1 MNGPS
6 MASGSEG
13 AEQGAL
19 KDAAAPDPPLDPPA
33 SADDQDG
40 EKKGPKQACMACRS
54 IKMRCVPLANEARC
68 ARCNRLDKE
77 CVWTTPQKRGRKP
90 RTVTLPPGY
99 EPPAG
104 ASLNSK
110 SSPATSQAPTLTAH
124 SRSNSEAFPPPPLS
138 LQPTA
143 SASNSTAQPQLP
155 AVSAFGS
162 ASESPIFDS
171 PSAHSEPGGSVSL
184 SLVEV
189 ARAKEA
195 ALAGLRG
202 GSSSTPTAQAPHGE
216 SVARREPDPIDLRL
230 LSEFEAKQ
238 LIDHFHS
245 TLNSFIILLDRHLHT
260 LDFVRRTSTVLL
272 TSMLAVSSK
281 FFRPDLYPSLL
292 MQAKQLTGRAIVEG
306 VASLGL
312 IQSILL
318 LVYWKEP
325 LDATSWFRI
334 GMAIRLGLQ
343 LHLHAERT
351 TPLPADAHEARLI
364 LDRERTWICLVCF
377 DHYFLQVHDADDG
390 FHQTFM
396 IPQYR
401 IRIEKWLE
409 ETAPY
414 DTPDDLEQGAAL
426 EWVKVLRLAK
436 DIARARPAHA
446 RALASHLNAM
456 LEATYQ
462 LYLETSS
469 PLNGKLNRQATVKVR
484 YFLDAASVALNRSL
498 LVAVGTNGVSLANF
512 MVSAS
517 QLVDSVEALAR
528 EGMMRYVQDNL
539 AVTMFGFAEFL
550 AKLFPRAYP
559 ANQATIISYVE
570 RVYRACELAA
580 EGKEDSTPAFVSRF
594 YQTTLRVICTGP
606 APGLAPPIFPPV
618 ISSRAALPN
627 PGARAGSSSGFPSLS
642 PAPHPAASTAHF
654 DSGFSF
660 SDGIGGDS
668 AYWDSLFPGH
678 QGADWSWLDQ
688 GLNETMYGGGAS

>member
-1 MNGPS
+1 
-6 MASGSEG
+6 
-13 AEQGAL
+13 
-19 KDAAAPDPPLDPPA
+19 
-33 SADDQDG
+33 
-40 EKKGPKQACMACRS
+40 
-54 IKMRCVPLANEARC
+54 
-68 ARCNRLDKE
+68 
-77 CVWTTPQKRGRKP
+77 
-90 RTVTLPPGY
+90 
-99 EPPAG
+99 
-104 ASLNSK
+104 
-110 SSPATSQAPTLTAH
+110 
-124 SRSNSEAFPPPPLS
+124 
-138 LQPTA
+138 
-143 SASNSTAQPQLP
+143 
-155 AVSAFGS
+155 
-162 ASESPIFDS
+162 
-171 PSAHSEPGGSVSL
+171 
-184 SLVEV
+184 
-189 ARAKEA
+189 
-195 ALAGLRG
+195 
-202 GSSSTPTAQAPHGE
+202 
-216 SVARREPDPIDLRL
+216 L

-462 LYLETSS
+462 RYLEASS

-550 AKLFPRAYP
+550 AKSILHRQLFPRAYP

-570 RVYRACELAA
+570 RGTLSLHRHRSFILFLTVFLLCTVYRACELAA

-606 APGLAPPIFPPV
+606 APGLAPPIFPPA

-668 AYWDSLFPGH
+668 AYWW
-678 QGADWSWLDQ
+678 A
-688 GLNETMYGGGAS
+688 